1 MAESERSV
9 VPFPYIT
16 RNDPLGRATRQRIHR
31 TADPKFFGFDSVNL
45 TRKYNGD
52 IATGAQ
58 TLYTCPSAKRAI
70 SMPGLYV
77 IHNPTAGA
85 IAFDFHHVPSGG
97 SVQNSN
103 RMGTFTLASDATTTI
118 ITSTLWH
125 VVMSGDALVINPGTQ
140 GLNAWGIFHEERS
153 EIAAY
158 IGGAVNDIAAAT
170 DTTILTC
177 PALHTLVLAN
187 IVTHNF
193 NAGASAQRANL
204 RESGVAAGD
213 SNELM
218 AASVAAG
225 AETSYDRFL
234 MASIVQGGVLSVYS
248 DVTDVNFWANAIL
261 V

>member
-1 MAESERSV
+1 MAEPEKSI
-9 VPFPYIT
+9 VPFPHIT
-16 RNDPLGRATRQRIHR
+16 RNDPLGRATRQRLHR

-45 TRKYNGD
+45 VRKYNGNL
-52 IATGAQ
+52 ATGAT
-58 TLYTCPSAKRAI
+58 TLYSCPSWKRAI

-97 SVQNSN
+97 AVANSN
-103 RMGTFTLASDATTTI
+103 RMGTFTVAADATTTI

-125 VVMSGDALVINPGTQ
+125 VVMSGDSLVINPGSI

-158 IGGAVNDIAAAT
+158 IGGHVPDIAAAT

-177 PALHTLVLAN
+177 PALKTLVLAN
-187 IVTHNF
+187 IVSHNY
-193 NAGASAQRANL
+193 NAGASAQKANL

-213 SNELM
+213 TNELL
-218 AASVAAG
+218 AASLASG
-225 AETSYDRFL
+225 GETSYDRFL
-234 MASIVQGGVLSVYS
+234 MAAIGQGGVLSVRS
-248 DVTDVNFWANAIL
+248 DVNNVNFWANAVLI
-261 V
+261 